1 MQKIKL
7 IWDFNG
13 VDSLKTAKHF
23 NIHLEEF
30 LEKEEILFHT
40 TGLDSIS
47 DYHNIAYLVIDK
59 QYIDKIK
66 HALKPQRAFYQRIS
80 SVYHGLFN

>member
-7 IWDFNG
+7 TWGFNG
-13 VDSLKTAKHF
+13 LDSLKTAQHF

-30 LEKEEILFHT
+30 LENEEILFHT

-47 DYHNIAYLVIDK
+47 DYHNIAFLVIDK

-66 HALKPQRAFYQRIS
+66 DTLKPQKAF
-80 SVYHGLFN
+80 LLED

>member
-13 VDSLKTAKHF
+13 KDSFKTAEHF
-23 NIHLEEF
+23 NIHLEKF
-30 LEKEEILFHT
+30 LDKEEILFHNI
-40 TGLDSIS
+40 GLEPIN
-47 DYHNIAYLVIDK
+47 DYHNIAHLVIDK

-66 HALKPQRAFYQRIS
+66 HALKPRRAF
-80 SVYHGLFN
+80 LLDD

>member
-1 MQKIKL
+1 MQIINL
-7 IWDFNG
+7 ILDFNG
-13 VDSLKTAKHF
+13 VDSLKTAQHF

-30 LEKEEILFHT
+30 LEKQEILFHN

-66 HALKPQRAFYQRIS
+66 HALKPQRAF
-80 SVYHGLFN
+80 LLED

>member
-1 MQKIKL
+1 MVNNLIMQKIKL
-7 IWDFNG
+7 IWDCNG

-23 NIHLEEF
+23 NIHLVDF
-30 LEKEEILFHT
+30 LEKEEIIFHT

-47 DYHNIAYLVIDK
+47 DDHHIAYLVIDK

-66 HALKPQRAFYQRIS
+66 HALKPQRAF
-80 SVYHGLFN
+80 LLED

>member
-13 VDSLKTAKHF
+13 EDSLKTAEHF

-30 LEKEEILFHT
+30 LDKEEILFHT
-40 TGLDSIS
+40 IGLDLVN
-47 DYHNIAYLVIDK
+47 DYHNIAYLVIDM
-59 QYIDKIK
+59 QYIDIIK
-66 HALKPQRAFYQRIS
+66 HALKPQRAF
-80 SVYHGLFN
+80 LLED

>member
-13 VDSLKTAKHF
+13 VDSLKTAHHF

-40 TGLDSIS
+40 TGLDLVS

-66 HALKPQRAFYQRIS
+66 HALKPQRAF
-80 SVYHGLFN
+80 LLED

>member
-7 IWDFNG
+7 IWNFNG
-13 VDSLKTAKHF
+13 EDSLKTAEHF

-30 LEKEEILFHT
+30 LDKEEILFHT
-40 TGLDSIS
+40 TGLDLVN

-59 QYIDKIK
+59 QYVDKIK
-66 HALKPQRAFYQRIS
+66 HALKPQRAF
-80 SVYHGLFN
+80 LLDD

>member
-13 VDSLKTAKHF
+13 LDSLKTAQHF
-23 NIHLEEF
+23 NVHLDEF
-30 LEKEEILFHT
+30 LEKEEILFHS
-40 TGLDSIS
+40 TGLESIS
-47 DYHNIAYLVIDK
+47 DYHNISYLVIDK

-66 HALKPQRAFYQRIS
+66 HALKPQRAF
-80 SVYHGLFN
+80 LLED

>member
-13 VDSLKTAKHF
+13 EDSLKTAQHF

-30 LEKEEILFHT
+30 LEKEQIHFHSL
-40 TGLDSIS
+40 GLDSIS
-47 DYHNIAYLVIDK
+47 AYHNIAYLVIDK
-59 QYIDKIK
+59 QLVDQIK
-66 HALKPQRAFYQRIS
+66 HALKPQRAFLYE
-80 SVYHGLFN
+80 H

>member
-13 VDSLKTAKHF
+13 EDSLKTAEHF

-30 LEKEEILFHT
+30 LDKEEILFHT
-40 TGLDSIS
+40 IGLDLVN

-59 QYIDKIK
+59 QYIDMIK
-66 HALKPQRAFYQRIS
+66 HALKPQRAF
-80 SVYHGLFN
+80 LLED